1 MRCGMHCITS
11 CMELW
16 SCLSLYLPLARRCW
30 TVTWMYVLHATLGAV
45 GCFWCSSPPRAQV
58 LVFTAL
64 SMSPLENALATGP
77 RLARVQA
84 VTLNNGVTSGRRT
97 SVDFYVS
104 TWDEQPPNSDANAE
118 DWVGKEMDRRGLRP
132 LGSVDDEYGRRRL
145 ATAVSRGDIPWAD
158 GDVAGLAG
166 PHGERSAAAE
176 MYTEALYLFPDGVS
190 LSYVHPCER
199 PVCLVLTLTFP
210 MLAATTRHLVE
221 NSFRSW
227 VEPGISSDL
236 RPASGTHSQLR
247 GRHCVTRS
255 CDRMGSRSTPIC
267 SYLCERD
274 DGVPCRSHPHHVVQV
289 RVSPHAREAVRGL
302 R

>member
-45 GCFWCSSPPRAQV
+45 GCFWCSSPSRAQV

-199 PVCLVLTLTFP
+199 RVCLVLTLTFP
-210 MLAATTRHLVE
+210 A
-221 NSFRSW
+221 RSYHPS
-227 VEPGISSDL
+227 PGGEFI
-236 RPASGTHSQLR
+236 SQL
-247 GRHCVTRS
+247 G
-255 CDRMGSRSTPIC
+255 GA
-267 SYLCERD
+267 RD
-274 DGVPCRSHPHHVVQV
+274 FVGFAASEWDTFTTQRQALRDAFVRSHGLPKHSHLF
-289 RVSPHAREAVRGL
+289 VSMQA
-302 R
+302 